1 MAVSPAQVEL
11 TAEEPMAWS
20 NHTIRLVTG
29 GLAGTHAVSEIV
41 SNTVLRIRGALGM
54 PGNEVSGGE
63 AFVMASEAIA
73 VEKMPGSPLPPLQ
86 AGERVYLSGTPA
98 TVPDG
103 PYQGR
108 LQNPFGHPDQR
119 AFDGVW
125 TVTQAEENGVFRVG
139 YDSAFLLG
147 GSTG

>member
-1 MAVSPAQVEL
+1 
-11 TAEEPMAWS
+11 MAWS

-41 SNTVLRIRGALGM
+41 SNTVLQIRGALGM

-125 TVTQAEENGVFRVG
+125 TVTQAEENGVFWVG

>member
-1 MAVSPAQVEL
+1 MNQSINQSLSLSPFCLFSRGEAIWVEEEGGGAFGTPVAVSPAQVEL

-20 NHTIRLVTG
+20 NRTIRLVTG

-86 AGERVYLSGTPA
+86 AGERVYLS
-98 TVPDG
+98 
-103 PYQGR
+103 
-108 LQNPFGHPDQR
+108 
-119 AFDGVW
+119 
-125 TVTQAEENGVFRVG
+125 
-139 YDSAFLLG
+139 
-147 GSTG
+147 